1 MAVRPHY
8 AQSWEDPRLLHA
20 LWQQYPAEY
29 YHLIASGGDHALD
42 LLLRGHQ
49 NLQLYDLESAQLAH
63 IAAKIEALNRPE
75 TERNRRFGYRNGP
88 HGLLHD
94 GRLEGFLGL
103 FARRILPLLVPQK
116 TREALRAAQTPDA
129 QLAIW
134 DGPWQTAR
142 WKWVAHRYF
151 EPKRVDE
158 SARHPGLTTDGSAN
172 ARRTK
177 HPINYLGQFRT
188 LLGTH
193 PLADNPFAEYPLF
206 GGYRASGIP
215 YLDQGLSGPV
225 LKQLTLNHQS
235 LDDALRTAPAARRGI
250 HASDILEGRSAREVA
265 TFFETVDRACAPG
278 STLIFWDHR
287 FRTTPPPSW
296 LETWKPATPLP
307 ADRVPFYHSVHAYTK
322 S

>member
-1 MAVRPHY
+1 M
-8 AQSWEDPRLLHA
+8 HA
-20 LWQQYPAEY
+20 
-29 YHLIASGGDHALD
+29 ASC
-42 LLLRGHQ
+42 RCC
-49 NLQLYDLESAQLAH
+49 
-63 IAAKIEALNRPE
+63 
-75 TERNRRFGYRNGP
+75 
-88 HGLLHD
+88 
-94 GRLEGFLGL
+94 
-103 FARRILPLLVPQK
+103 
-116 TREALRAAQTPDA
+116 
-129 QLAIW
+129 
-134 DGPWQTAR
+134 WQTAR

-172 ARRTK
+172 ASRTK